1 MGVDPTT
8 YRTCWRVRQYELDA
22 LGHVNNA
29 VFLNYAEQVAIEH
42 ADAAGFGP
50 TWTASVGGAWVVR
63 RHEIT
68 YHRPAYFGDEL
79 ELTTRVLAMRG
90 ARGLRRTRIA
100 RLPEREP
107 IADVETEWVWV
118 RLPSGRP
125 ARPPAELLAFFVSRR
140 STPGDAAAS

>member
-1 MGVDPTT
+1 MGVDPAT

-50 TWTASVGGAWVVR
+50 TWTTGVGGAWVVR
-63 RHEIT
+63 RHAIT

-79 ELTTRVLAMRG
+79 ELTTQVLEMRG
-90 ARGLRRTRIA
+90 ARGLRRTRIT
-100 RLPEREP
+100 RLPNRDS
-107 IADVETEWVWV
+107 IADIETEWVWV
-118 RLPSGRP
+118 RLPGGRP
-125 ARPPAELLAFFVSRR
+125 ARPPSELLAFF
-140 STPGDAAAS
+140 STSGG

>member
-50 TWTASVGGAWVVR
+50 AWTASVGGAWVVR

-68 YHRPAYFGDEL
+68 YHRPARFGDEL
-79 ELTTRVLAMRG
+79 ELTTRVLDMRG
-90 ARGLRRTRIA
+90 ARGLRRTSIA
-100 RLPEREP
+100 RLPDGEL
-107 IADVETEWVWV
+107 IAELETEWVWV
-118 RLPSGRP
+118 RLSSGRP
-125 ARPPAELLAFFVSRR
+125 ARPPSELLSFF
-140 STPGDAAAS
+140 ASQE